1 MNMLDDSIRSENK
14 VETFK
19 ARLWEWVK
27 SNIAAKPK
35 SKFSAIGE
43 RRSRPT
49 PPIAAE
55 PAPTANLITRYF
67 QPVTR

>member
-1 MNMLDDSIRSENK
+1 MLDDSIRSENQ
-14 VETFK
+14 VENCK
-19 ARLWEWVK
+19 AMLWEWVK

-35 SKFSAIGE
+35 SKFPDIRE
-43 RRSRPT
+43 RRIRPA

>member
-14 VETFK
+14 VENFK

-35 SKFSAIGE
+35 SKFPALGG
-43 RRSRPT
+43 RTSRPAL
-49 PPIAAE
+49 PIAAE
-55 PAPTANLITRYF
+55 PVPTANLITQYF
-67 QPVTR
+67 QPVAR